1 MGRLS
6 YPICLILAVVV
17 LRSGT
22 PSQNAR
28 VQQLAKQ
35 AAAAR
40 DAGSVDDALAL
51 YRRGVALQ
59 PDWAE
64 GWWNL
69 GTLEY
74 DRSAFAPARD
84 AFSRLLKLEPG
95 AAPGWALRGLCE
107 FELKEYRPSLE
118 DMQRALRLGLD
129 KTPPLSK
136 VARYHAALLLT
147 RAAQF
152 QNALQLY
159 TQLAKQGADDRETIL
174 GTGLAG
180 LRLLLFPSEV
190 PAAQE
195 EFVYRVGHAI
205 YQGAVRNEAAAQ
217 KEIEA
222 LIAANPRAPELH
234 NLLGLLMSDPD
245 GALDQWK
252 QELAISPNHTPAK
265 LQIAFEYL
273 KRQDAVAG
281 LPYARE
287 SVALEPESFVAHIAL
302 GRLLV
307 VSGDLAGG
315 IAELEQAKKLAPD
328 SPDTRI
334 GLASAYAKAGRT
346 QDAARERAEFGT
358 VEEREIGC
366 RRLA

>member
-1 MGRLS
+1 MGWLS
-6 YPICLILAVVV
+6 YPICLLLAAGV
-17 LRSGT
+17 LRSAT
-22 PSQNAR
+22 PSESAR
-28 VQQLAKQ
+28 VKQLAKQ
-35 AAAAR
+35 AATAR
-40 DAGSVDDALAL
+40 DEGRMDEALAL

-69 GTLEY
+69 GTLHY
-74 DRSAFAPARD
+74 DRSAFLPARN
-84 AFSRLLKLEPG
+84 AFSRLVKLEPG

-107 FELKEYRPSLE
+107 FELKEYRPSLD
-118 DMQRALRLGLD
+118 DMQRSLQLGLD

-136 VARYHAALLLT
+136 VTRYHAALLLT
-147 RAAQF
+147 RSAQF
-152 QNALQLY
+152 QNALQLFS
-159 TQLAKQGADDRETIL
+159 QLAKQGADDRDTIL

-180 LRLLLFPSEV
+180 LRLPLFPAEV

-195 EFVYRVGHAI
+195 EFVYRVGHSINQDAL
-205 YQGAVRNEAAAQ
+205 RNEAEAR

-234 NLLGLLMSDPD
+234 NLLGQLVLTSDPD
-245 GALDQWK
+245 AALEQWK

-265 LQIAFEYL
+265 LQIAYEYL
-273 KRQDAVAG
+273 KRGEATAG

-287 SVALEPESFVAHIAL
+287 SVALEPESFVAHNAL

-307 VSGDLAGG
+307 ASGDLAAG
-315 IAELEQAKKLAPD
+315 IPELEKAKQLAPD

-334 GLASAYAKAGRT
+334 ELASAYAKAGRS
-346 QDAARERAEFGT
+346 QDAARERAEFL
-358 VEEREIGC
+358 
-366 RRLA
+366 RLKNDR

>member
-6 YPICLILAVVV
+6 YPICLLLAVGV
-17 LRSGT
+17 LRSAT
-22 PSQNAR
+22 PSENAR

-40 DAGSVDDALAL
+40 DEGRMDDALAL

-69 GTLEY
+69 GTLQY

-95 AAPGWALRGLCE
+95 AAPAWALRGLCE
-107 FELKEYRPSLE
+107 FELKEFKPSLD

-129 KTPPLSK
+129 KAPPLAK
-136 VARYHAALLLT
+136 VTRYHAASLLT
-147 RAAQF
+147 KAAQF
-152 QNALQLY
+152 QSALLLY
-159 TQLAKQGADDRETIL
+159 SQLAVLGADDRDTIL

-180 LRLLLFPSEV
+180 LRLPLFSSEL

-205 YQGAVRNEAAAQ
+205 HAGAGRHEAEGR
-217 KEIEA
+217 KEFES

-234 NLLGLLMSDPD
+234 NLLGQLLLMGDPD
-245 GALDQWK
+245 AALEQWK

-265 LQIAFEYL
+265 LQIAYEYL
-273 KRQDAVAG
+273 KRGDATAG

-287 SVALEPESFVAHIAL
+287 SVELEPESFVAHNAL

-307 VSGDLAGG
+307 ASGDLAAG
-315 IAELEQAKKLAPD
+315 IPELEKAKQLAPD
-328 SPDTRI
+328 SPETRI
-334 GLASAYAKAGRT
+334 ELASAYAKAGRS
-346 QDAARERAEFGT
+346 QDAARERAEFL
-358 VEEREIGC
+358 
-366 RRLA
+366 RLKNDR

>member
-1 MGRLS
+1 MGRIS
-6 YPICLILAVVV
+6 YPICLLLTLGL
-17 LRSGT
+17 LRTAT
-22 PSQNAR
+22 PSENAR

-35 AAAAR
+35 AATAR
-40 DAGSVDDALAL
+40 DEGRMDDALAL

-59 PDWAE
+59 PTWGE

-69 GTLEY
+69 GTLQY

-107 FELKEYRPSLE
+107 FELKDYKPSLD

-129 KTPPLSK
+129 MAPPLAK
-136 VARYHAALLLT
+136 VTLYHAALLLT

-159 TQLAKQGADDRETIL
+159 SQLAKLGADDRDTIL

-180 LRLLLFPSEV
+180 LRLPMFPADL
-190 PAAQE
+190 PAARE
-195 EFVYRVGHAI
+195 EFVYRAGHAI
-205 YQGAVRNEAAAQ
+205 SQGAVRNEAEAR

-234 NLLGLLMSDPD
+234 NLLGLQMSDPD
-245 GALDQWK
+245 EALDQWK
-252 QELAISPNHTPAK
+252 RELAISPNHTPAK

-273 KRQDAVAG
+273 KRQDSAAG

-287 SVALEPESFVAHIAL
+287 AVALEPESFVAHIAL

-307 VSGDLAGG
+307 VSGDLEGG

-334 GLASAYAKAGRT
+334 GLASAYAQAGRT
-346 QDAARERAEFGT
+346 QDAARERAEF
-358 VEEREIGC
+358 VRLKNER
-366 RRLA
+366 